1 MSLLT
6 NEEKERIKGLRCHA
20 EVTKKVKEGKRP
32 EAAALVA
39 SIQSL
44 LDEELFDRHSL

>member
-1 MSLLT
+1 MKKKRGS
-6 NEEKERIKGLRCHA
+6 KGFERCHA

>member
-32 EAAALVA
+32 EAALVA

>member
-32 EAAALVA
+32 EAA